1 MLDCLIMGDS
11 IAVGVS
17 QYRPECASYSQSGI
31 TSAGWIKKWGDKPE
45 AAKIVV
51 ISLGANDY
59 TVDTMTH
66 IKMLRNNI
74 TADKVIW
81 LLPRA
86 DRVPMA
92 VNAVYEVAR
101 QFNDVIVDR
110 PKEVSPDGIH
120 PTAAGYKWLA
130 DRTR

>member
-1 MLDCLIMGDS
+1 MGDS